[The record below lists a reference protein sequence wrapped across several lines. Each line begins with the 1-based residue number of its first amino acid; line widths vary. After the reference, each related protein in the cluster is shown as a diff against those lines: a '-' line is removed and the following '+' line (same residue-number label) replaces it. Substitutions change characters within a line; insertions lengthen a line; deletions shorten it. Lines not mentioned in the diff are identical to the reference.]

1 MFCNS
6 DTGFTTGFGLS
17 KNGDGFFLMNEEG
30 IVDSTTFGAIDA
42 DMSWAR
48 ATDGSGAWAVEETPT
63 PGAANSEV
71 NSIATLKTASLK
83 VYPNPTT
90 DGTVHFGKV
99 LANVTVYDI
108 TGSVVSSATNVS
120 SISIDTSGLYF
131 VRSTAEGLTSI
142 ARVVVK

>member
-1 MFCNS
+1 
-6 DTGFTTGFGLS
+6 
-17 KNGDGFFLMNEEG
+17 
-30 IVDSTTFGAIDA
+30 
-42 DMSWAR
+42 MSWAR
-48 ATDGSGAWAVEETPT
+48 ATDGNGAWAVEETPT

-71 NSIATLKTASLK
+71 NSIATIKTASLK

-120 SISIDTSGLYF
+120 SISIDTKGLYF
-131 VRSTAEGLTSI
+131 VRSIAEGLTSI

>member
-1 MFCNS
+1 
-6 DTGFTTGFGLS
+6 
-17 KNGDGFFLMNEEG
+17 
-30 IVDSTTFGAIDA
+30 
-42 DMSWAR
+42 
-48 ATDGSGAWAVEETPT
+48 
-63 PGAANSEV
+63 
-71 NSIATLKTASLK
+71 

-90 DGTVHFGKV
+90 DGTVQFGKV